1 VTALCSRRVRLASIF
16 GDHFVVDVGVVVGDV
31 ARGTVTEALP
41 PEDARDAAAAH
52 HGLVA
57 VT

>member
-1 VTALCSRRVRLASIF
+1 VRLASIF